1 VAAASGPIALAR
13 QLRAKGD
20 KAKALAELEKARA
33 QNPKDRQLARE
44 AGFIALELGRV
55 EPAVAAFEAAHD
67 PAKPDW
73 HTLTGLGT
81 AYASLG
87 RQKPAQQAF
96 SKALELRPNHA
107 PTLNNLALSYAL
119 EGNLA
124 KAEQTLRTIKGRDE
138 AAPVT
143 VQENL
148 ALVLALGGKFDD
160 AERMA
165 VGVLPKDKA
174 KSNIAYLRSLTR
186 PAELAPSAG
195 ERGRNAIRSGQ

>member
-186 PAELAPSAG
+186 PAE
-195 ERGRNAIRSGQ
+195 